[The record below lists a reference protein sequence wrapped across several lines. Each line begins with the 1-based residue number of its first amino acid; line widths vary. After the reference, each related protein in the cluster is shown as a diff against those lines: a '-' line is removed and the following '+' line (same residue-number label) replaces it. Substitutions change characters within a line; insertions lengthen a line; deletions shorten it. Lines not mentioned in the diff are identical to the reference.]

1 MENLFEIKELEDFY
15 EKLNDKELLKIL
27 ELGAVLGFSIE
38 ERFLISF
45 GSLSNRGEHEWLDR
59 KKMIMVDISVFDA
72 FYDEEGRLLV
82 EEEPGAEDV
91 REILL
96 SSSGGIVEEFDKE
109 IERLSYL

>member
-1 MENLFEIKELEDFY
+1 MEKLFEINELEDFY
-15 EKLNDKELLKIL
+15 EKLTEKELLKLL

-38 ERFLISF
+38 ERFVISF

-59 KKMIMVDISVFDA
+59 KKMMMVDISVFDA
-72 FYDEEGRLLV
+72 FYDERGGLLV

-96 SSSGGIVEEFDKE
+96 SSSGGVINEFDTE
-109 IERLSYL
+109 FERLSYL